1 MSLRLYGLIKILAYC
16 LIVETISQGSAQAQP
31 DISVPPKAERIM
43 INLMQQ
49 SSGDELQVSEAVET
63 MSVCSAF
70 FQNFAQESSR
80 LNMATPQEL
89 SATNEMETTLNT
101 ASVLLW
107 SRFSPS
113 AASEVEYLKANAFLE
128 ARMASESRGF
138 PDADFLRRYDECSQ
152 AYLFA
157 QYFLRVLSDSQ
168 QNNFAR

>member
-1 MSLRLYGLIKILAYC
+1 MCLRFYVLINLLVCC
-16 LIVETISQGSAQAQP
+16 LVVATSSQAFAQAQP
-31 DISVPPKAERIM
+31 DISGSPKSERMM
-43 INLMQQ
+43 IDLMQQ
-49 SSGDELQVSEAVET
+49 SSGNELQVSEAVET

-70 FQNFAQESSR
+70 FLNFAQESAR
-80 LNMATPQEL
+80 LDMATPQEL
-89 SATNEMETTLNT
+89 SATKEMETTLNT

-113 AASEVEYLKANAFLE
+113 AASEVEYLKANAFLV

-168 QNNFAR
+168 QNNFGR